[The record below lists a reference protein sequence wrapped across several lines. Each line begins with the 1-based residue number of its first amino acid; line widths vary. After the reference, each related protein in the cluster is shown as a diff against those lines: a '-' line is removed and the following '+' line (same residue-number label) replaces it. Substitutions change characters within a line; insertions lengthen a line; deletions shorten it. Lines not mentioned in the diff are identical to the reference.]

1 MFYLLQFILLSYIT
15 SSFCV
20 LSAQYPGSEK
30 NGQELLLCRK
40 CGADVADSHYL
51 FSKSSSG
58 AQKTEKQNLFGQQ
71 NVTVQT
77 LVNPFGIKF
86 DVVTAEKAR
95 CENIGPQQGAD
106 SWFPGYSWR
115 ICACPHCGQH
125 LGWTFQRTQDS
136 STEKQSSGNIKTF
149 HGLIL
154 KNILGENFTDSLI
167 ILPKMYK
174 M

>member
-1 MFYLLQFILLSYIT
+1 MFYLLHLILLTYFTGNIYT
-15 SSFCV
+15 
-20 LSAQYPGSEK
+20 LAEKYPRSEK

-40 CGADVADSHYL
+40 CGADVADSYYL
-51 FSKSSSG
+51 FSKPSPG
-58 AQKTEKQNLFGQQ
+58 AYKTEKQNIFGQQ

-77 LVNPFGIKF
+77 LVNPFGINF
-86 DVVTAEKAR
+86 EVVTAEKAR
-95 CENIGPQQGAD
+95 CDNIGPNQGAD

-115 ICACPHCGQH
+115 ICACKHCGQH
-125 LGWTFQRTQDS
+125 LGWTFEKTDS
-136 STEKQSSGNIKTF
+136 NAPKETSENIKTF

-167 ILPKMYK
+167 MMPNMYR

>member
-1 MFYLLQFILLSYIT
+1 MIFNLYFFVFISYILHNI
-15 SSFCV
+15 CV
-20 LSAQYPGSEK
+20 LAEQFPRSEK

-40 CGADVADSHYL
+40 CGADVADSYYL
-51 FSKSSSG
+51 FSKPSPG
-58 AQKTEKQNLFGQQ
+58 ARKTEKQNLFGQQ

-86 DVVTAEKAR
+86 EVVTAEKAR
-95 CENIGPQQGAD
+95 CDNIGPNQGAD

-125 LGWTFQRTQDS
+125 LGWTFEKTDS
-136 STEKQSSGNIKTF
+136 IVEKQSSENIKTF

-154 KNILGENFTDSLI
+154 RNILGENFTDSLI
-167 ILPKMYK
+167 MMPKMYK

>member
-1 MFYLLQFILLSYIT
+1 MFYLLHLIFLSYFSRNIYT
-15 SSFCV
+15 
-20 LSAQYPGSEK
+20 LAEHYPRSEK

-40 CGADVADSHYL
+40 CGADVADSYYL
-51 FSKSSSG
+51 FSKPSPG
-58 AQKTEKQNLFGQQ
+58 ARKTEKQNLFGQQ

-86 DVVTAEKAR
+86 EVVTAEKAR
-95 CENIGPQQGAD
+95 CDNIGPNQGAD

-125 LGWTFQRTQDS
+125 LGWTFEKTDAADKHS
-136 STEKQSSGNIKTF
+136 SENIKSF

-154 KNILGENFTDSLI
+154 RNILGENFTDSLI
-167 ILPKMYK
+167 MMPKMYK